1 MKGTR
6 LTDLDTILPLIHAY
20 SECVLQVNQMM
31 NLLSDSI
38 EHSDMIS
45 INRILLACDDIYA
58 RMGELSG
65 HLQELSRGIDF
76 DVHETQFS
84 SIRQEIETNLRELA
98 ERQAACLAALDQS
111 KIDCKAQITELTTHQ
126 SLSRAYQRQCAR
138 PTSRFLDS
146 KL

>member
-6 LTDLDTILPLIHAY
+6 LTDLDTILPLIHTY
-20 SECVLQVNQMM
+20 GKCVLQVNQMM

-38 EHSDMIS
+38 EHSDMVS
-45 INRILLACDDIYA
+45 ANRILSACDEIYA

-65 HLQELSRGIDF
+65 HLQGLCRGIDF
-76 DVHETQFS
+76 DAHETRLS
-84 SIRQEIETNLRELA
+84 SIRKEIEANLRELA
-98 ERQAACLAALDQS
+98 KKQAACLAALDQS